1 MKSGLVRATLAS
13 AVGLALAAC
22 GSEAPAGDAAA
33 PAEAGGN
40 AVAPSAAPA
49 AETAAVAPAAVA
61 AAPGELPL
69 FQSPSWFPADWD
81 QNVYSGADY
90 PNQPPDVKRRQKQYM
105 IFTAPITLWA
115 VAHDTLV
122 DEKFEPI
129 WVWYAALKSCEK
141 GIEMSEDLG
150 GEFGNRERGRASLT
164 QARNE
169 LKAWAATQPQEI
181 TLYFSANLGQWNETT
196 GNFMM
201 QNLSKA
207 TTIRVK
213 DAESIDPYFD
223 GATVEL
229 WSDGKQGRQAI
240 NHFQASL
247 AAPECISKDGSMVY
261 KFQKQ
266 SQWWVV
272 FGDVD
277 RGAGGLANYK
287 SREFMPAINMTRE
300 QAAAFAQRNPER
312 KIEVAVTLTP
322 LGSSFVKGIDQSAI
336 RNKFK
341 QVTIYDGL
349 DGSVLAQQTY

>member
-1 MKSGLVRATLAS
+1 MLRAT
-13 AVGLALAAC
+13 AVATVMLMLAAC
-22 GSEAPAGDAAA
+22 GGGEAPAAGDAAA
-33 PAEAGGN
+33 GAEAAAAAPGAATAE
-40 AVAPSAAPA
+40 AVTAPAAAPA
-49 AETAAVAPAAVA
+49 ASQGLIP
-61 AAPGELPL
+61 
-69 FQSPSWFPADWD
+69 SPSWMPADWD

-90 PNQPPDVKRRQKQYM
+90 PDQPPDVKRKQKQNM

-115 VAHDTLV
+115 VAHDTLI

-181 TLYFSANLGQWNETT
+181 TLYFGAELAQWDENT

-201 QNLSKA
+201 QNLTRA
-207 TTIRVK
+207 TTIRLK
-213 DAESIDPYFD
+213 DALSFDQYFD
-223 GATVEL
+223 GASVEL
-229 WSDGKQGRQAI
+229 WSDFKVRRQSI

-247 AAPECISKDGSMVY
+247 IAPECISKDGTKVY

-287 SREFMPAINMTRE
+287 SHELFPAINMTRE
-300 QAAAFAQRNPER
+300 NAAAFAQRNPER
-312 KIEVAVTLTP
+312 KIEVAVTFTA

-341 QVTIYDGL
+341 QVTIMDANDGT
-349 DGSVLAQQTY
+349 VLASQTY